1 MKIFPAIDLINGK
14 AVRLFQGDYRD
25 MTVYSENPVDVAA
38 GFYETGA
45 KFLHIVDLDGAKDG
59 NLVNFDI
66 VKKIVKQCNM
76 FVEIG
81 GGIRD
86 EERIKRYLDAGV
98 GRVILGTVAAQN
110 PDFAKEMSA
119 KYGENIAV
127 GVDVKDGKVAVKGW
141 CEVTDL
147 SGIEFC
153 ESLVK
158 GGVKT
163 IIYTDI
169 SKDGAMTGTN
179 VDAYKEISS
188 IEGINLIASG
198 GISSEEEI
206 GILKDIVDGAILGKA
221 LYDGVLNL
229 KTCIDIAG
237 EQ

>member
-1 MKIFPAIDLINGK
+1 M
-14 AVRLFQGDYRD
+14 
-25 MTVYSENPVDVAA
+25 
-38 GFYETGA
+38 
-45 KFLHIVDLDGAKDG
+45 
-59 NLVNFDI
+59 
-66 VKKIVKQCNM
+66 
-76 FVEIG
+76 
-81 GGIRD
+81 
-86 EERIKRYLDAGV
+86 
-98 GRVILGTVAAQN
+98 
-110 PDFAKEMSA
+110 
-119 KYGENIAV
+119 
-127 GVDVKDGKVAVKGW
+127 
-141 CEVTDL
+141 TDL
-147 SGIEFC
+147 SGVEFC